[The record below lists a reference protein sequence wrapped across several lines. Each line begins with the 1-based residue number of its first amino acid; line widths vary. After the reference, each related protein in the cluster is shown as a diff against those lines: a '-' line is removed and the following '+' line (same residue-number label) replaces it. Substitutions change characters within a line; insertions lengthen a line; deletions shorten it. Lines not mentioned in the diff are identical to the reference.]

1 MINNDNINTSYHNID
16 KSDSQTK
23 SKSNL
28 QVVIDNSLPGPYY
41 ENEII
46 GIIRNKMDI
55 SGKIK
60 NILDSYSDKQNDKI
74 IENVKKALIEKID
87 TRTRRLKKEIKN
99 KEIQFGRKKKGDASI
114 RNHNKFTPDNIINKI
129 KNIVK
134 KYLLM
139 FVNNIIVSLYGIEKI
154 NKILTTLKLPKH
166 ASHALIKDID
176 YKSLA
181 NKTKKRDNLDL
192 LNFSIE
198 KFLSHNISSRYG
210 KISKQKKENLSKY
223 NKIIIDY
230 LFRDDKSKDI
240 FNFVFKELKLEDW
253 MNIFIHQKE
262 LNDLLSFYILDNK
275 QRRIVEESF
284 VRIEAFLD
292 ELSSEGD
299 IYFFCFL
306 LLIFNYKRYYSVK
319 QERKRKNK
327 MKKFELIK

>member
-1 MINNDNINTSYHNID
+1 MG
-16 KSDSQTK
+16 K
-23 SKSNL
+23 L
-28 QVVIDNSLPGPYY
+28 V
-41 ENEII
+41 
-46 GIIRNKMDI
+46 NK
-55 SGKIK
+55 
-60 NILDSYSDKQNDKI
+60 
-74 IENVKKALIEKID
+74 
-87 TRTRRLKKEIKN
+87 
-99 KEIQFGRKKKGDASI
+99 
-114 RNHNKFTPDNIINKI
+114 
-129 KNIVK
+129 
-134 KYLLM
+134 
-139 FVNNIIVSLYGIEKI
+139 
-154 NKILTTLKLPKH
+154 
-166 ASHALIKDID
+166 
-176 YKSLA
+176 
-181 NKTKKRDNLDL
+181 
-192 LNFSIE
+192 
-198 KFLSHNISSRYG
+198 
-210 KISKQKKENLSKY
+210 KKENLSKY